1 MKNYKILLIHSLPPK
16 KFRFKGVEEVELL
29 FKRFYEPK
37 YILEHNFF
45 VSPTKAIKNYDF
57 DVIILTSTFLERISH
72 EKTYERILKKYSFLE
87 KKNHL
92 K

>member
-1 MKNYKILLIHSLPPK
+1 MKNYKILLIHSLPLK
-16 KFRFKGVEEVELL
+16 ISIQGVEEVELL

-57 DVIILTSTFLERISH
+57 DVIILTSTFWRE
-72 EKTYERILKKYSFLE
+72 FLTRKLMRE
-87 KKNHL
+87 Y
-92 K
+92 